1 MIPAYKEDA
10 ARRLKVAA
18 GHLDAIRRMVDEERY
33 CIDIMKQIA
42 AVQASLEQVQ
52 QVVLKNHLSTCVT
65 NAIHAGSG
73 ESIID
78 ELVVALKYSKGVI
91 QSTGDAL
98 VSCDRAEG
106 DAHHGC

>member
-18 GHLDAIRRMVDEERY
+18 GHLEAIRRMVDEERY
-33 CIDIMKQIA
+33 CVDIMKQIA

-65 NAIHAGSG
+65 NAIRAGSG
-73 ESIID
+73 ESLID

-91 QSTGDAL
+91 PSTGDAL